1 MKMDECILTDLT
13 VDIGF
18 NCYIRITY
26 SHDDSS
32 LIHYPQKVSGTQGL
46 TGMTPEMDFL
56 LPSIIIVI
64 PCLLRGPVP
73 PLGSKWSYFPLLV
86 FASLEFSIVFLY
98 LKRSKC
104 IYINVVHVYFSV
116 KFTHQEGRLPT
127 SL

>member
-32 LIHYPQKVSGTQGL
+32 LIHYPQKVSGTQWL

-56 LPSIIIVI
+56 LPSIISVLS
-64 PCLLRGPVP
+64 CLLRGPVP
-73 PLGSKWSYFPLLV
+73 PLGSLNS
-86 FASLEFSIVFLY
+86 
-98 LKRSKC
+98 
-104 IYINVVHVYFSV
+104 
-116 KFTHQEGRLPT
+116 PT
-127 SL
+127 SPCLNLLLSDFQLYFYI